1 MVVYKGRRV
10 TVSNIGSIT
19 ISSDVYNVTQ
29 ATAVKQKTLMT
40 LIGAKITINSAMSG
54 VEEINTQMLKGAL
67 LSLPEDTLDKVSSIV
82 LWKTVKSGDD
92 KLVTLDNF
100 QSGMNDYFT
109 LLAEAVKL
117 NLSDFFTWLDSVNA
131 ENRTPKQTIPS
142 Q

>member
-1 MVVYKGRRV
+1 M
-10 TVSNIGSIT
+10 SNIGSIT
-19 ISSDVYNVTQ
+19 IGSDVYNVTQ

-67 LSLPEDTLDKVSSIV
+67 LSLPEDTLDKVADIV

-131 ENRTPKQTIPS
+131 ENRTQKQTIPS